1 MFGVRFHDRQGRE
14 YYNMEQIPK
23 SYFEAAN
30 MDGAGHWRTFLHV
43 AVPGCKTGIVS
54 LAILSF
60 IDNWNMVEQPLIFL
74 KDTAKQPLSLL
85 LYDINS
91 QVVTIA
97 FAASV
102 LYMIPILLVFLN
114 GEKDLMEGMKLSG
127 IK

>member
-1 MFGVRFHDRQGRE
+1 
-14 YYNMEQIPK
+14 MEQIPK